1 MASQTDT
8 DVTIIG
14 LGLMGRALAG
24 ALLAEGHQVTV
35 WNRTAAKAEELL
47 AQGALLADSA
57 NSAVNASPVTISC
70 VSDYQA
76 LQQAFASISDEL
88 DGRLLVNVTSGDSA
102 QARDM
107 ALWTEQ
113 RGAHY
118 LDGAIMAVPT
128 TIGTAEA
135 VILLS
140 GSKSAFD
147 REQSVLDALGT
158 ATYLGADHGL
168 SALYDVAGLSMMWG
182 VLNAWL
188 HGVALLR
195 TAGID
200 ASTYTSFAVQ
210 IAQGTAGWLAGYADQ
225 VDSGIYPP
233 DDATLATH
241 AGGMAHLVEESERL
255 GVNAELP
262 RLFKSL
268 VDRAITAGQAEQS
281 YPVLIEQFTQES
293 RTSSHHGR

>member
-1 MASQTDT
+1 MASQTNP

-24 ALLAEGHQVTV
+24 ALLKAGHQVTV

-57 NSAVNASPVTISC
+57 NSAVTASPVTITC
-70 VSDYQA
+70 VADYPS
-76 LQQAFASISDEL
+76 LQQAFAPVSDEL
-88 DGRLLVNVTSGDSA
+88 DGRLLVNLTSGDSA

-107 ALWTEQ
+107 ARWTEQ

-118 LDGAIMAVPT
+118 LDGAIMAVPP
-128 TIGTAEA
+128 TIGTADA

-140 GSKSAFD
+140 GSKTAFD
-147 REQSVLDALGT
+147 SQRSVLDALGT
-158 ATYLGADHGL
+158 ATHLGADHGL

-188 HGVALLR
+188 QGVALLA

-200 ASTYTSFAVQ
+200 ASTYTPFAVQ
-210 IAQGTAGWLAGYADQ
+210 MAQGTAGWLEGYADQ
-225 VDSGIYPP
+225 VDSGTYPP

-268 VDRAITAGQAEQS
+268 VDRAITAGQAGKS
-281 YPVLIEQFTQES
+281 YPALVEQFNQES
-293 RTSSHHGR
+293 RTS